1 MNKIYLS
8 TLALILSSSFAM
20 AGVEKFI
27 IPAID
32 DTLIFE
38 NSTISTYQTNIDTK
52 VAQNETKTLS
62 FVLKSTSNLS
72 NLTLEIPN
80 LTGTNGTINATS
92 LDVKI
97 VKSWYQND
105 NVNFNDSSKKILT
118 PELLLKDESGIK
130 VENGTNF
137 LKDTSGNWI
146 DISQNKSEKLI
157 KDPLFK
163 DSDSLKSFSLG
174 KDINKQFFI
183 TLKVPQNTKAGTY
196 TGKIKVKSNAST
208 LAQIDV
214 KVEVM
219 PFLLE
224 KSLLTHKIYYDGR
237 YAPNGQSEAYQKT
250 KAEIQGEF
258 KNLVSHFTNPI
269 IPQEIADENLF
280 REYLKLRKEA
290 GFDTLEPLFIQ
301 NGYNIWFKESTS
313 NRVNEIE
320 KLKANVQKI
329 ITIAREEG
337 FSGDVY
343 IYGVD
348 EPTLDK
354 LTNQRELW
362 SAIHEVGGKVFCALS
377 IDDKHLSLNDVKA
390 MADILDLGILSSKPD
405 KFIADE
411 FHKYGNKV
419 GSYAN
424 PQAGRITPLTYRK
437 NYGLKL
443 WQQDYDLATTWAYQ
457 GHLGTTWNVFDYAID
472 SNSKKIGYDEVFT
485 YPTVNGAI
493 DTIEWEG
500 WRESVTDSM
509 YLATLLTTIEK
520 AKTKNIDITNA
531 QNFIDELK
539 IKDLDSE
546 DFESIREDITTQILS
561 LNTQINQN
569 SSPQEEESGIF
580 DTISKALGF

>member
-1 MNKIYLS
+1 
-8 TLALILSSSFAM
+8 M
-20 AGVEKFI
+20 AGVEKFV
-27 IPAID
+27 IPAIS
-32 DTLIFE
+32 DTLVLE
-38 NSTISTYQTNIDTK
+38 DSNLSSYQTNINIK

-80 LTGTNGTINATS
+80 LTSTNGTINSSS

-130 VENGTNF
+130 VENGSNF
-137 LKDTSGNWI
+137 LKDTAGNWI

-157 KDPLFK
+157 KDPSFK
-163 DSDSLKSFSLG
+163 DSDTLKSFSLSQD
-174 KDINKQFFI
+174 KNKQFFI
-183 TLKVPQNTKAGTY
+183 TLKVPQNTQAGTY
-196 TGKIKVKSNAST
+196 TGKLKVKSNSST

-214 KVEVM
+214 TVEVM

-237 YAPNGQSEAYQKT
+237 YAPNGQSEAYQRT
-250 KAEIQGEF
+250 KAQIQGEF

-290 GFDTLEPLFIQ
+290 GFDVSEPLFIQ
-301 NGYNIWFKESTS
+301 NGYNIWFNESTS
-313 NRVNEIE
+313 NRVNDIE

-329 ITIAREEG
+329 ITIARDEG
-337 FSGDVY
+337 FSGEIY
-343 IYGVD
+343 ICGID
-348 EPTLDK
+348 EPTLEQLNSQLDI
-354 LTNQRELW
+354 W
-362 SAIHEVGGKVFCALS
+362 SAIHEVGAKVFCALS
-377 IDDKHLSLNDVKA
+377 TDSNQLSQNDIKA
-390 MADILDLGILSSKPD
+390 VADILDLAIVSYDLNPSL
-405 KFIADE
+405 AVE
-411 FHKYGNKV
+411 FHKYGHKI

-424 PQAGRITPLTYRK
+424 PQAGRVAPLTYRK

-443 WQQDYDLATTWAYQ
+443 WQQDYDVATTWAYQ
-457 GHLGTTWNVFDYAID
+457 GHLGTTWNVFDYATD
-472 SNSKKIGYDEVFT
+472 NNGKKIGYDEVFT

-500 WRESVTDSM
+500 WRESIVDSM
-509 YLATLLTTIEK
+509 YLTTLLTTIEK

-546 DFESIREDITTQILS
+546 DFEGIRENITTQILS

-569 SSPQEEESGIF
+569 SSPQEEESGVF

>member
-1 MNKIYLS
+1 MNKLVNI
-8 TLALILSSSFAM
+8 TLAIASLFGCLFSGCGGSSPAQS
-20 AGVEKFI
+20 VKIDKFV
-27 IPAID
+27 IPAIS

-38 NSTISTYQTNIDTK
+38 NSIISTYQTNIDTK

-62 FVLKSTSNLS
+62 FVLKSSSNLS
-72 NLTLEIPN
+72 NITLEIPN

-137 LKDTSGNWI
+137 LKDTAGNWI
-146 DISQNKSEKLI
+146 NISENKSEKLI

-174 KDINKQFFI
+174 KDKNKQFFL
-183 TLKVPQNTKAGTY
+183 TLKVPQNTQAGTY

-224 KSLLTHKIYYDGR
+224 KSLLTHKIYYDSR

-301 NGYNIWFKESTS
+301 NGYNLNFDMTNF
-313 NRVNEIE
+313 NRVDEIN
-320 KLKANVQKI
+320 KLKINIQKI
-329 ITIAREEG
+329 ITIARDEG
-337 FSGDVY
+337 FSGEIY
-343 IYGVD
+343 ICGID
-348 EPTLDK
+348 EPTHEQL
-354 LTNQRELW
+354 NSQRDIW
-362 SAIHEVGGKVFCALS
+362 SAIHEVGAKVFCALS
-377 IDDKHLSLNDVKA
+377 IDDKQLRLEDVKSI
-390 MADILDLGILSSKPD
+390 ADVLDLGILSSKPD

-411 FHKYGNKV
+411 FHKYGNKI

-443 WQQDYDLATTWAYQ
+443 WQQDYDVATTWAYQ
-457 GHLGTTWNVFDYAID
+457 GHLGTTWNVFDYEVD
-472 SNSKKIGYDEVFT
+472 ESGKMIGYDEVFT

-500 WRESVTDSM
+500 WRESITDSM
-509 YLATLLTTIEK
+509 YLATLLSFIDK
-520 AKTKNIDITNA
+520 AKTKNIDINNA

-546 DFESIREDITTQILS
+546 DFESIREDMIAHILF
-561 LNTQINQN
+561 LNEQMN
-569 SSPQEEESGIF
+569 
-580 DTISKALGF
+580 LL

>member
-1 MNKIYLS
+1 MNKLVNI
-8 TLALILSSSFAM
+8 TLAIASLFGCLFSGCGGGSSIQS
-20 AGVEKFI
+20 VKIDKFI
-27 IPAID
+27 ITAID
-32 DTLIFE
+32 DNLIFE
-38 NSTISTYQTNIDTK
+38 DTIIPTYKTFINEK

-62 FVLKSTSNLS
+62 FILKSTSNLS

-80 LTGTNGTINATS
+80 LTSTNGTINSTS

-105 NVNFNDSSKKILT
+105 NVNFNDSSNKILT

-130 VENGTNF
+130 VENGSNF
-137 LKDTSGNWI
+137 LKDSSGNWI
-146 DISQNKSEKLI
+146 NISENKSEKLI
-157 KDPLFK
+157 KDPSFK
-163 DSDSLKSFSLG
+163 DSDTLKSFSLS
-174 KDINKQFFI
+174 KDKNKQFFI

-219 PFLLE
+219 PFSLE
-224 KSLLTHKIYYDGR
+224 KSLLTHKIYYDSR
-237 YAPNGQSEAYQKT
+237 YAPNGQSEAYQRT
-250 KAEIQGEF
+250 KAQLQGEF

-301 NGYNIWFKESTS
+301 NGYNIWFNESTS

-337 FSGDVY
+337 FSGDIY
-343 IYGVD
+343 ICGID
-348 EPTLDK
+348 EPTLEQ
-354 LTNQRELW
+354 LNSQRDIW
-362 SAIHEVGGKVFCALS
+362 SAIHEVGAKVFCALS
-377 IDDKHLSLNDVKA
+377 TDSNQLSQNDIKA
-390 MADILDLGILSSKPD
+390 VADILDLAIISYDLNPSL
-405 KFIADE
+405 AVE
-411 FHKYGNKV
+411 FHKYGHKI
-419 GSYAN
+419 GTYAN
-424 PQAGRITPLTYRK
+424 PQAGRVTPLTYRK

-443 WQQDYDLATTWAYQ
+443 WQQDYDVATTWAYQ
-457 GHLGTTWNVFDYAID
+457 GHLGTTWNVFDYEVD
-472 SNSKKIGYDEVFT
+472 NNGKMIGYDEVFT
-485 YPTVNGAI
+485 YPTMDGVI

-500 WRESVTDSM
+500 WRESITDSM
-509 YLATLLTTIEK
+509 YLATLLSFIDK
-520 AKTKNIDITNA
+520 GNAKNINTSNA

-539 IKDLDSE
+539 IKDLDRE
-546 DFESIREDITTQILS
+546 DFETVREDMIAHILF
-561 LNTQINQN
+561 LNEQMN
-569 SSPQEEESGIF
+569 
-580 DTISKALGF
+580 LL